1 MQTNL
6 RGLNIKYAFCNIG
19 YLFLIVGTMGYAY
32 NYLSQCGFSDGVA
45 GTVMAVT
52 NLLGAI
58 GGPVVG
64 DIIDHNR
71 TVSQKTFI
79 QASSIIIIAASVLS
93 LKSYELKSMDN
104 FTSELKSIDNSA
116 LAL

>member
-45 GTVMAVT
+45 GTV
-52 NLLGAI
+52 
-58 GGPVVG
+58 
-64 DIIDHNR
+64 
-71 TVSQKTFI
+71 TVSYTHLDVYKRQ
-79 QASSIIIIAASVLS
+79 
-93 LKSYELKSMDN
+93 
-104 FTSELKSIDNSA
+104 
-116 LAL
+116 